1 MPQHFFHKMTGGIF
15 RTTKRTT
22 STGHAA
28 SPSPSPSRP
37 AVAAHHTQA
46 TTTQASQGIG
56 AAAGRIIAT
65 IRHLANQTAGGVQ
78 VQRVVLGGGGASW
91 CNVSVRPDDGSYGIY
106 RGGPV
111 HGGLVRGKKLLST
124 KMIEVRFNTSNALFY
139 VGVALVPAP
148 PSRHVDSND
157 NDPVLYFDKDISLLT
172 WDRRDDH
179 LKAAKIMTFS
189 IAKDVT
195 RQYSGKNVV
204 LQYVTHPVTVKDIY
218 RAKSQ
223 HPGSAILFV
232 HVE

>member
-1 MPQHFFHKMTGGIF
+1 MPTHFFHKITGGLF
-15 RTTKRTT
+15 RTTKRKT
-22 STGHAA
+22 SSPGRSTATAA
-28 SPSPSPSRP
+28 G
-37 AVAAHHTQA
+37 AHY

-56 AAAGRIIAT
+56 SAAGHIFTT
-65 IRHLANQTAGGVQ
+65 IRNLANQTAGGVQ
-78 VQRVVLGGGGASW
+78 RVVLGSGGASW
-91 CNVSVRPDDGSYGIY
+91 CNVSVKPVDGRYGVY

-111 HGGLVRGKKLLST
+111 RGAKGASS
-124 KMIEVRFNTSNALFY
+124 KMVEVRFNTSDALLY
-139 VGVALVPAP
+139 VGVALVHP
-148 PSRHVDSND
+148 PSSHHVDSND
-157 NDPVLYFDKDISLLT
+157 NDMVLYFDKDISLLA

-204 LQYVTHPVTVKDIY
+204 LQYVTHPVSVADIHH
-218 RAKSQ
+218 AKSQ

>member
-1 MPQHFFHKMTGGIF
+1 MPTHFFHKITGGLF
-15 RTTKRTT
+15 RTTKRKT
-22 STGHAA
+22 SSPGRSTATAA
-28 SPSPSPSRP
+28 G
-37 AVAAHHTQA
+37 AHY

-56 AAAGRIIAT
+56 SAAGHIFTT
-65 IRHLANQTAGGVQ
+65 IRNLANQTAGG

-91 CNVSVRPDDGSYGIY
+91 CNVSVKPVDGRYGVY

-111 HGGLVRGKKLLST
+111 HGGLVRSGPVRGAKGVSS
-124 KMIEVRFNTSNALFY
+124 KMVEVRFNTSDALLY
-139 VGVALVPAP
+139 VGVALVHP
-148 PSRHVDSND
+148 PSSHHVDSND
-157 NDPVLYFDKDISLLT
+157 NDMVLYFDKDISLLA

-204 LQYVTHPVTVKDIY
+204 LQYVTHPVSVADIHH
-218 RAKSQ
+218 AKSQ